1 MCARAE
7 SDVVIPALPCIGL
20 TFWCRDSTQGW
31 QHASAQGPSTSV
43 WTSPSPE
50 HWLCCSAASRS
61 VWEPTTLLGS
71 SNFCFFS
78 LKISSA
84 GAYTH
89 PAHPRDRHWQVAS
102 CSFEIPHLLTY
113 FLFWHCVLINSKTQP
128 HILCMSGKTQGQNS
142 YLHLHAHQCCMPY
155 FCIGSQLVLAS
166 LLAESVTGHVRG
178 GWLTA

>member
-1 MCARAE
+1 MCLCWVWCCNHCFAMHWADFLVQRE
-7 SDVVIPALPCIGL
+7 HPALAACLCP
-20 TFWCRDSTQGW
+20 
-31 QHASAQGPSTSV
+31 GPSTSA

-50 HWLCCSAASRS
+50 HWFSCSAAWLS
-61 VWEPTTLLGS
+61 VGESTTPLGS
-71 SNFCFFS
+71 SSFCFFS

-89 PAHPRDRHWQVAS
+89 PAHPRDWHWQVAS
-102 CSFEIPHLLTY
+102 CSFEIPCLLTY
-113 FLFWHCVLINSKTQP
+113 FLFWHYVLINSKTQP
-128 HILCMSGKTQGQNS
+128 RSLCMSGKTEGQIS
-142 YLHLHAHQCCMPY
+142 YLHLYAHRRFMPY